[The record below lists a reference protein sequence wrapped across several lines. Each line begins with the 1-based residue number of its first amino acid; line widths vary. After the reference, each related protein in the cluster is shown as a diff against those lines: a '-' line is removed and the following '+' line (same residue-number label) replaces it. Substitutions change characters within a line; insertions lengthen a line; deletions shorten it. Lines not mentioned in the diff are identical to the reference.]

1 MNAEQSEHEL
11 RQLLPAELS
20 QVTFS
25 RLQAAVH
32 AARSEACEIA
42 HAEATLRE
50 TSAPVDVT
58 AAGMSRVRSTLLKAF
73 LRVNR
78 CREHRQW
85 RRYASAAACVLLSAG
100 LTILFL
106 TMPCSDE
113 VGVCPQGEAVLP
125 EAYTAIAQRRIVP
138 CDMPPPPPHHHH
150 FDAPHHHHAPIPPF
164 YGEPHEDACG
174 HCEYNVI
181 YHDSILFKDTD
192 NTVLYISVP
201 NAGTVP
207 FEEVI

>member
-11 RQLLPAELS
+11 HQLQPAELP
-20 QVTFS
+20 QGALA

-32 AARSEACEIA
+32 AARHDVREAA
-42 HAEATLRE
+42 QVEAVLRE
-50 TSAPVDVT
+50 AFAPAEV
-58 AAGMSRVRSTLLKAF
+58 ALEGMPHLRGALLGAF
-73 LRVNR
+73 LRVSR
-78 CREHRQW
+78 RRERRRW
-85 RRYASAAACVLLSAG
+85 RRCAAACVLLCAG
-100 LTILFL
+100 GLALFF
-106 TMPCSDE
+106 TMS
-113 VGVCPQGEAVLP
+113 GTSPQCEAQQP
-125 EAYTAIAQRRIVP
+125 EEYTAIAQRRIVP

-150 FDAPHHHHAPIPPF
+150 FDAPHHHHAPMPPF
-164 YGEPHEDACG
+164 YGEPHQDACG